1 MLSTL
6 KTGTVASKGTNPRK
20 KSTPKSIKLT
30 SNHEVK
36 KDTKITMMKEGD
48 FRYIAFFVTQF
59 ILYGQVHVK
68 SFTLLNFFGLL
79 ELTRLH
85 LFWRDSEDT

>member
-6 KTGTVASKGTNPRK
+6 KTGTVASKGTTPRK

-48 FRYIAFFVTQF
+48 FR
-59 ILYGQVHVK
+59 
-68 SFTLLNFFGLL
+68 
-79 ELTRLH
+79 
-85 LFWRDSEDT
+85 